1 LSFVG
6 VRGPPKKKERANFLC
21 DVTQC
26 DGVPH
31 TMMTSPMADKR
42 EGGAAAPSPM
52 PAPATD
58 GAVPAAV
65 PSTMASSVPQGSPAA
80 AGDNGSR
87 NLQATLDLLRSAR
100 RDEERFV
107 AMMVLVKLV
116 DATDA
121 AAVRAVHE
129 HMPFPWL
136 HKLLVAGTANRPLA
150 TAGGLLC

>member
-1 LSFVG
+1 
-6 VRGPPKKKERANFLC
+6 
-21 DVTQC
+21 
-26 DGVPH
+26 
-31 TMMTSPMADKR
+31 MADKG
-42 EGGAAAPSPM
+42 EVGAPAADGAAPAAAAPTTGSR
-52 PAPATD
+52 
-58 GAVPAAV
+58 VP
-65 PSTMASSVPQGSPAA
+65 PGPPAA
-80 AGDNGSR
+80 AGGNGGR

-136 HKLLVAGTANRPLA
+136 HKLLVAGTASRPRA
-150 TAGGLLC
+150 TAGGRPC